1 MQILPVT
8 PDDKAA
14 ILALFALDKK
24 IWPSGVGQ
32 NWYWYW
38 REHSTKEDWV
48 KVVDDGGN
56 LVGSAHWS
64 TRRDGTRNLKD
75 IIVHPSARG
84 RGIGRMLVEHIQ
96 KNRTLEPVQFY
107 RIILKTDHDS
117 DANAFYQRLG
127 FVKGDTLPS
136 KSGTKLLTNY
146 SLGAS

>member
-32 NWYWYW
+32 NWYWFW

-48 KVVDDGGN
+48 KVVDGNAMVDGVDGQI
-56 LVGSAHWS
+56 VGSAHWS

-75 IIVHPSARG
+75 IIVLPSARG
-84 RGIGRMLVEHIQ
+84 QGIGRMLVEHIG
-96 KNRTLEPVQFY
+96 RP
-107 RIILKTDHDS
+107 IILKTDHDS

-136 KSGTKLLTNY
+136 KNGSKLLTNY
-146 SLGAS
+146 SLGDK